1 MTQPLVFSLL
11 LSDPSGRDLQLH
23 RPVSMVAQ
31 QHGAAVGSL
40 TLCIIVVCYFFLTL
54 FFKLPFH
61 SPVVVV
67 LVRAYDP
74 PEVLTPLDAA
84 PACD

>member
-1 MTQPLVFSLL
+1 
-11 LSDPSGRDLQLH
+11 
-23 RPVSMVAQ
+23 MVAQ
-31 QHGAAVGSL
+31 QSGAVVFHIVWAEL
-40 TLCIIVVCYFFLTL
+40 TLGIIVVCYFFLTL
-54 FFKLPFH
+54 FFILPFH

-67 LVRAYDP
+67 LLRAYDP

>member
-1 MTQPLVFSLL
+1 
-11 LSDPSGRDLQLH
+11 
-23 RPVSMVAQ
+23 MVAQ
-31 QHGAAVGSL
+31 QHGAVVRSKL
-40 TLCIIVVCYFFLTL
+40 TVCIIVVCYFFLTL

-74 PEVLTPLDAA
+74 PEVLTPLVEA